1 MLILLVVLTGLM
13 AGIYLAFSAIIMKS
27 LGDLAAV
34 QAAQVM
40 NTINDVILK
49 TIFMPI
55 FFGSTLWYA
64 GLILRSVADW
74 KIGISGLQVAAA
86 LIYIVGMF
94 LVTAFG
100 NVPHNNA
107 LKQSAHDDS
116 ALQAYWQTYMERWTH
131 LNHIRTISCI
141 LACGALMISLI

>member
-1 MLILLVVLTGLM
+1 M
-13 AGIYLAFSAIIMKS
+13 SS
-27 LGDLAAV
+27 
-34 QAAQVM
+34 
-40 NTINDVILK
+40 
-49 TIFMPI
+49 
-55 FFGSTLWYA
+55 
-64 GLILRSVADW
+64 
-74 KIGISGLQVAAA
+74 LQVAAA

-107 LKQSAHDDS
+107 LKQSAQDDS